1 MGGSPCNIASLYV
14 PPIAWGATSAAP
26 DNSTRDRNVD
36 WKCTFTWP
44 GLAPVASA
52 MVVELLVALLYHPLG
67 ADTPYPTPSR
77 RGGRGAAAEVVTFS
91 PDLGGAGGAGP
102 WHYRCWDLPL
112 ARYGGRSSPTPW
124 LRPPSPP
131 FSDALA
137 AQMWWL
143 TCTVRGVS
151 TSFGGRAT
159 SAVRPT

>member
-1 MGGSPCNIASLYV
+1 MGGSPCNTASLYV

-52 MVVELLVALLYHPLG
+52 MVVELLVDLLYHPLG

-91 PDLGGAGGAGP
+91 PDLGGGG
-102 WHYRCWDLPL
+102 
-112 ARYGGRSSPTPW
+112 GGRVHGIIAAGIC
-124 LRPPSPP
+124 PSPDTGVACLLHHGYACRP
-131 FSDALA
+131 HLSV
-137 AQMWWL
+137 MHWL
-143 TCTVRGVS
+143 LRC
-151 TSFGGRAT
+151 GG
-159 SAVRPT
+159 